1 MISKHIKIAAFL
13 LFFLIP
19 LLCFGLYQ
27 NSKNFYT
34 MSRGNYFFQ
43 NTHNQANLETIILDF
58 GENRTVTIT
67 RREGL
72 WRIKEADD
80 YFASSLMVNLLFKFI
95 TDTVIYRADM
105 VSNDQFL
112 QYLKDGVKVTSID
125 NQGNIL
131 DSAVITPRKES
142 GYLYASLKDSPYLY
156 QLTGDFKLSPILLDW
171 VQMPILSIDYEAIKH
186 IDTDNFQ
193 IYRRFSGDELKS
205 TATKEAVLHI
215 RRLTNN
221 LYLLYAQEIKHISSL
236 NNADFKRI
244 KHYDITLLNGMIYGI
259 DIYKKQDDYW
269 LNIRLDNALIST
281 EEASLI
287 LKERQILYDGW
298 FFKIDRNKGQIISDF
313 IL

>member
-1 MISKHIKIAAFL
+1 MISKHIKIAVVLLCFL
-13 LFFLIP
+13 VPLF
-19 LLCFGLYQ
+19 CFGLYQ

-43 NTHNQANLETIILDF
+43 NTRKQANLETIILDF
-58 GENRTVTIT
+58 GNNHTVTIM

-80 YFASSLMVNLLFKFI
+80 YFAASLMVNILFKFI
-95 TDTVIYRADM
+95 TDTVIYRADAAD
-105 VSNDQFL
+105 NNQFS
-112 QYLKDGVKVTSID
+112 QYLKDGIKVTCID
-125 NQGNIL
+125 NKGNIL
-131 DSAVITPRKES
+131 DSAVISPKKES

-156 QLTGDFKLSPILLDW
+156 QLNGDFKISPILLDW
-171 VQMPILSIDYEAIKH
+171 VQMPILSIDYEEIKH

-193 IYRRFSGDELKS
+193 IYRRFAGDELKS
-205 TATKEAVLHI
+205 SATKEAVPHI

-221 LYLLYAQEIKHISSL
+221 LYLLNAQEIKHVSNL
-236 NNADFKRI
+236 GNADFIKI
-244 KHYDITLLNGMIYGI
+244 KHYDVTLLNGMIYSI

-269 LNIRLDNALIST
+269 LNIKLDNAIIST
-281 EEASLI
+281 EEAALI
-287 LKERQILYDGW
+287 LKERRILYDGW